1 MLISSLSNK
10 DVKLIDYIST
20 SKIRHEL
27 DNTDGVHLSV
37 EPFVYQFIVV
47 SDFIEFHLRANTFRE
62 FYDLL
67 KLAFS
72 EPRHFKIK
80 VLTEGYIWNTRVS
93 EYKIVLKGE
102 TLIHRKYSQDYIL
115 SVRIDI
121 DVNDKI
127 RISFSKNRS
136 IC

>member
-27 DNTDGVHLSV
+27 DNTDGVYLSV
-37 EPFVYQFIVV
+37 EPYIYQFIVV
-47 SDFIEFHLRANTFRE
+47 SDFIEFHLRANTFKE
-62 FYDLL
+62 FYNLL

-80 VLTEGYIWNTRVS
+80 VLTEGYIVKIRVS
-93 EYKIVLKGE
+93 EYKIVLNGE
-102 TLIHRKYSQDYIL
+102 TFIHRKYSQDYIL

-121 DVNDKI
+121 GVNDKI